1 MWQDGRTCMDYR
13 LVFEE
18 DGSRRE
24 VPLDRDEITIGRDLS
39 ADLVISDASVSRRH
53 ALLTWVAGRWLLQD
67 LDSTNGTRVNDQRV
81 QPGPAGARPAGDGDV
96 LTLGVVRAELRLEA
110 TERLLLTR
118 EPPGMLSSQASITD
132 VENLRA
138 LMQEP
143 EPSAQRPDGGPA
155 ASLFDVLTALGHRV
169 VALKPLEEIFEA
181 VAELVFHAT
190 PADRAAILLW
200 DEAASKLVPK
210 MARERGQDVA
220 PEGLRVPLSI
230 VERSFR
236 ERCVVQVEEQIS
248 TSRSMCELGVGSAIA
263 VPLWSESR
271 TLGVIYA
278 DLLAT
283 TPSEFDARSLG
294 LLSVVANYAA
304 IAIEQNRLLMRV
316 REEEQCRQRL
326 ERYFSGPVVDRI
338 LAHQETPDDFA
349 RAQECEVTVLFCD
362 MVGFTELSERLTPGG
377 VLAALNRYF
386 ARMIPAVFRYEGTL
400 DKYIGDCIMAVFGAP
415 HVQPDHARR
424 AALAALEV
432 RDVFRDLA
440 ARSDTGVRFDF
451 RMGLSSGKVVGGNVG
466 HSQRREWTVLG
477 TTVNLASRMESEV
490 AQPGQI
496 VLTAATRD
504 GLGDEFELKPLP
516 SQRPRGISRQV
527 EVYELIGRRD

>member
-1 MWQDGRTCMDYR
+1 MGPPHMRYR
-13 LVFEE
+13 LIFEE
-18 DGSRRE
+18 SGARRE
-24 VPLDRDEITIGRDLS
+24 VPLDDDAITIGRDLL

-53 ALLTWVAGRWLLQD
+53 ARLEWTEGRWLVQD
-67 LDSTNGTRVNDQRV
+67 LDSTNGTRVNDVRV
-81 QPGPAGARPAGDGDV
+81 QPGRAGARPAGGGDV
-96 LTLGVVRAELRLEA
+96 ILFGTVRAVLRLEE
-110 TERLLLTR
+110 TERLVLTA
-118 EPPGMLSSQASITD
+118 EPPGMLATHASITD

-138 LMQEP
+138 LMQSP
-143 EPSAQRPDGGPA
+143 EVSTPGVEGGPA
-155 ASLFDVLTALGHRV
+155 ADMFDVLTALGHRV

-181 VAELVFHAT
+181 VADLVFRAT
-190 PADRAAILLW
+190 PADRSAILLW
-200 DEAASKLVPK
+200 DDAAAKLVPK
-210 MARERGQDVA
+210 MAKERTQEVA
-220 PEGLRVPLSI
+220 PEGLRVPRSV

-236 ERCVVQVEEQIS
+236 ERCVIQVEEQVS
-248 TSRSMCELGVGSAIA
+248 TSRSMWELGVGSAIA
-263 VPLWSESR
+263 VPLWSEDR

-278 DLLAT
+278 DVLAT
-283 TPSEFDARSLG
+283 TPRTFEARSVG

-304 IAIEQNRLLMRV
+304 MAIEQNRLLARV
-316 REEEQCRQRL
+316 REEEQRRQRL

-338 LAHQETPDDFA
+338 LAHQESPDDFA

-362 MVGFTELSERLTPGG
+362 MVGFTELSERLAPPA

-415 HVQPDHARR
+415 LAQPDHARR

-432 RDVFRDLA
+432 RDVFRELS

-477 TTVNLASRMESEV
+477 ATVNLASRMESEI

-496 VLTAATRD
+496 VLTASTQA
-504 GLGDEFELKPLP
+504 GLGDEFELKSLP
-516 SQRPRGISRQV
+516 SQRPRGISRSI
-527 EVYELIGRRD
+527 EVYELLGRRA